1 MLSWLRGV
9 FAKWFGSTTT
19 THEPEVWHFQ
29 IKGDRKEIGALN
41 DALERAAA
49 AGNVPEGAMRAV
61 QVALDELL
69 TNCISYA
76 PISAAAPAR
85 VDVILERKALRATIS
100 YKDKLFNPL
109 ERATPDTEAS
119 IEERDIGGLGIHL
132 VKEMMD
138 EFTHRYEDGHNILSI
153 GKRY

>member
-9 FAKWFGSTTT
+9 FANWFGGTV
-19 THEPEVWHFQ
+19 HEPEVWHFQ

-76 PISAAAPAR
+76 PISAAAPTR

-100 YKDKLFNPL
+100 YKDKMFNPL

-138 EFTHRYEDGHNILSI
+138 EFTHRYEEGHNILSI